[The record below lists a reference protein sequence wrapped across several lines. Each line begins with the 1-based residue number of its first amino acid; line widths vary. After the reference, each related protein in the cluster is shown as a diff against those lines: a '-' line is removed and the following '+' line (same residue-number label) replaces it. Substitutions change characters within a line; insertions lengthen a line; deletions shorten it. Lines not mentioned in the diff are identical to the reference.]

1 MTISLDTL
9 RRGVQP
15 AAPRILLHGTAGV
28 GKTTLAAGAPDPVFC
43 CVEDGLGRLDVASWD
58 ISTFA
63 DMMTAIGVL
72 YKEQHDR
79 RTLVVD
85 SVDAFESLVWAETCR
100 RNGWDSI
107 ETPGYG
113 KGFVAAG
120 TVWREYLC
128 GLDALRDRHGMLVVQ
143 IAHSTIRRFDSPD
156 TEPFDRYQVKLH
168 DRASALLQE
177 SADIVAF
184 MSYRVSIRKAD
195 VGFNKS
201 VTRAVS
207 GGQRILYIEERP
219 AFVAKNRY
227 GMPPSIDLPTKP
239 EVWREPQAVWSVL
252 SQHLP
257 ELEHSNG

>member
-43 CVEDGLGRLDVASWD
+43 CVENGLGRLDVASWD

-63 DMMTAIGVL
+63 DMMTAIGAL

-85 SVDAFESLVWAETCR
+85 SVDAFEALVWAETCR
-100 RNGWDSI
+100 RNGWDGI

-120 TVWREYLC
+120 TVWREYLH
-128 GLDALRDRHGMLVVQ
+128 GLDALRAKKGMLVVQ

-156 TEPFDRYQVKLH
+156 TEPYDRYQIKLH
-168 DRASALLQE
+168 DRAPALLQE
-177 SADIVAF
+177 SADIVGF
-184 MSYRVSIRKAD
+184 LSYRVSIRKAD

-201 VTRAVS
+201 VIRAVGS
-207 GGQRILYIEERP
+207 GQRILYVEERP

-227 GMPPSIDLPTKP
+227 GLPPSIDLPTRP
-239 EVWREPQAVWSVL
+239 EAWREPRTIWSML
-252 SQHLP
+252 SHHLP
-257 ELEHSNG
+257 ELEQQDG